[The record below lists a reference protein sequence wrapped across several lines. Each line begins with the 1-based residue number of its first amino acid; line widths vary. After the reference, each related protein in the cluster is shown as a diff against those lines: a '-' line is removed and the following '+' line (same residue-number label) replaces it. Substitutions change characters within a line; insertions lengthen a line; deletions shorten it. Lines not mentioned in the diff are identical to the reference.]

1 MNDTLEE
8 GDVLIDAART
18 GWRGL
23 EHTYQIG
30 AQHNKTGTQY
40 SKLIRCEQS

>member
-8 GDVLIDAART
+8 GDDVLIDA

-23 EHTYQIG
+23 EQTYQIG